1 MSQAPHFN
9 VREAKTER
17 SGDLAGGVVKGCEL
31 GLESGFPAL
40 GPVLLYPQLVPL
52 VTQSMDGEL
61 ADGAGNPH
69 PWELVGVQFSYSV
82 ESESLQPHGLQQAR
96 PPCPSPTP
104 GACSNSCPSSVIPF
118 SCLQSC
124 PALGTF
130 PMSHFFT
137 SGSQSIGALAS
148 TSVLAM
154 NIQDRFP
161 LGWTGLISL
170 QSKRLSRVFS
180 NTTVQKHQ
188 FFGIQPSL
196 WPNFHIHT

>member
-69 PWELVGVQFSYSV
+69 PWELVGVQFSSV
-82 ESESLQPHGLQQAR
+82 TQSSLSLCNPMDCSRPGLPVHHQLLELAQTHVHLLSS
-96 PPCPSPTP
+96 PSP
-104 GACSNSCPSSVIPF
+104 AF
-118 SCLQSC
+118 S
-124 PALGTF
+124 
-130 PMSHFFT
+130 
-137 SGSQSIGALAS
+137 LA
-148 TSVLAM
+148 
-154 NIQDRFP
+154 Q
-161 LGWTGLISL
+161 
-170 QSKRLSRVFS
+170 
-180 NTTVQKHQ
+180 H
-188 FFGIQPSL
+188 
-196 WPNFHIHT
+196 